1 MSSERDNILEF
12 NQYRKSDK
20 MPYIVYGHIESLIKK
35 IGGFTNNQENFL
47 ITKIGEEGIF
57 LADIRYRKF
66 GHLKTRLI
74 SRKRSKKLC
83 KNISYQKFRD
93 HYHYT
98 GKYRDAEHSIC
109 NLRFNAPHEILAVF
123 HNSSNYDYH
132 CIINELAKKFE
143 GKFKCP
149 DENTGKYKRFAVPIA
164 KEVIKIGKDVR
175 VL

>member
-1 MSSERDNILEF
+1 MKKFCEFLGEHAKNIIDFE
-12 NQYRKSDK
+12 KKK
-20 MPYIVYGHIESLIKK
+20 MLMV
-35 IGGFTNNQENFL
+35 
-47 ITKIGEEGIF
+47 TKEE
-57 LADIRYRKF
+57 LTSHQNAK
-66 GHLKTRLI
+66 LC
-74 SRKRSKKLC
+74 KKLC